1 MINGAAQRRR
11 GQLSGALVLGLLAV
25 SGCGEKS
32 LDEPDLPYTFKY
44 PDEFKTG
51 GQIRPPDPRGAFENE
66 TVIAKGDGRDLIA
79 VRTESLGPYVAKRLR
94 GRERSTKD
102 ITLVRATDVT
112 VAGLDG
118 VEFQVELLTDRGSTT
133 ATAKRTYIT
142 DGETLYRIDCQWV
155 EDMGGVL
162 DACDSVL
169 ESFSPS

>member
-1 MINGAAQRRR
+1 VPVRRKRERVTAA
-11 GQLSGALVLGLLAV
+11 ALIAGLLAV
-25 SGCGEKS
+25 SGCGDKS
-32 LDEPDLPYTFKY
+32 LDEPGLPYTFKY

-51 GQIRPPDPRGAFENE
+51 GQIRPPDPRGRFENE

-94 GRERSTKD
+94 ERERSTKD
-102 ITLVRATDVT
+102 LKVVRATDVT

-118 VEFQVELLTDRGSTT
+118 VEFQVELLTDRGRTT
-133 ATAKRTYIT
+133 ATAKRTYVT

-162 DACDSVL
+162 DACGTVL
-169 ESFSPS
+169 ESFSTR